1 MDRKEVI
8 DTSYHRCEQD
18 EAEQHNEKPFDC
30 PFGSDFIPSLFSFF
44 PIQFFQAVQIVLNIE
59 WKDDFEKRHLKER

>member
-1 MDRKEVI
+1 MM
-8 DTSYHRCEQD
+8 DTSHHRCEQD

-59 WKDDFEKRHLKER
+59 